1 MTRHSI
7 AVVAF
12 DRISPFHLAVPC
24 IVFGEERG
32 GIGVPSFDF
41 RVCAAEPHALATSAG
56 FTIAARHSL
65 DALADADVIIVPSWR
80 DPDELPSDALLD
92 ALRAAHARGAHVVGL
107 CLGSYVLAAAGLLDG
122 RAATTHWAWAD
133 DFARRYPRVRLD
145 PNVLYIDDENITTS
159 AGTAAGLD
167 CCLHVLRRLAGSHAA
182 NQVARRL
189 VVPPHRQGSQ
199 AQFIDEPVPERQ
211 NGEKLAGLLDWLR
224 ANLQTDHSL
233 DALAARMAMSRRNFT
248 RRFRETTGATVGAWL
263 VGQRVA
269 LAQRLLEDTDL
280 PIDRIAERSG
290 FRTGATLRQ
299 QFAGTLKTSPSAYRR
314 AFRGT

>member
-56 FTIAARHSL
+56 FTIAAQHSF
-65 DALADADVIIVPSWR
+65 DALASADVIVVPSWR
-80 DPDELPSDALLD
+80 DPDETPSEALLD
-92 ALRAAHARGAHVVGL
+92 ALRAAHARGAQVVGL

-145 PNVLYIDDENITTS
+145 PNVLYIEDENITTS

-167 CCLHVLRRLAGSHAA
+167 CCLHVLRKLAGSQAA

-199 AQFIDEPVPERQ
+199 AQFIDEPVPERPKS
-211 NGEKLAGLLDWLR
+211 EKLAALLDWLR

-233 DALAARMAMSRRNFT
+233 DTLAARMAMSRRNFT
-248 RRFRETTGATVGAWL
+248 RRFRETTGATVDAWL

-280 PIDRIAERSG
+280 PIDRIAEQSG

-314 AFRGT
+314 AFRGA